1 MRFLSFFQATY
12 QQIGMS
18 VGCLCSHCDAADCN
32 RRKNDKIRCTKYSQ
46 WVNPNDIGC
55 DAYACSEP
63 LGMKKHTTSQQR
75 LQRLQQSKATS

>member
-1 MRFLSFFQATY
+1 
-12 QQIGMS
+12 MS

-55 DAYACSEP
+55 DAYVGAMSFADMSPE
-63 LGMKKHTTSQQR
+63 KNERNRKTVSR
-75 LQRLQQSKATS
+75 FNYVK